1 MSRAERDERRHA
13 AKVVDDAILA
23 TISADYPGLHLPPIA
38 YVIAAYK
45 EKDNIGRVL
54 EGLPK
59 TLAGL
64 DTRAIV
70 VVDGND
76 DGTGEVARAAGAVTA
91 IAPVNRGQGAALKVG
106 YQIARTFG
114 AKFIVT
120 ADADGQANVEA
131 FEGIAAPLVAGE
143 LDFVNGSRIL
153 GATEVK
159 SAARNSGIFIFAH
172 LISLATRT
180 RVTDTANPIR
190 AFSTELSEKIQ
201 LDEPQF
207 QASELLISAIMSGAR
222 FGERPM
228 TMKRRTSGKSK
239 KGGNFSYG
247 RSYARVVFQTLRR
260 ERRKNKLTR

>member
-1 MSRAERDERRHA
+1 VSRAELAAKRHA
-13 AKVVDDAILA
+13 SQLVDKAILA
-23 TISADYPGLHLPPIA
+23 TIAAEYPGLSLPPIV

-45 EKDNIGRVL
+45 EKDNIERVL
-54 EGLPK
+54 EGLPR

-64 DTRAIV
+64 ETRAIV

-76 DGTGEVARAAGAVTA
+76 DGTGAIAKEFGAVTA

-106 YQIARTFG
+106 YAIARTFG
-114 AKFIVT
+114 ATYIVT

-131 FEGIAAPLVAGE
+131 FEGIIAPLVAGE

-172 LISLATRT
+172 LISVATRT
-180 RVTDTANPIR
+180 KVTDTANPIR
-190 AFSTELSEKIQ
+190 AFSTALSEQIQ

-260 ERRKNKLTR
+260 ERRKKKLRK

>member
-1 MSRAERDERRHA
+1 MNRTELEAKRHA
-13 AKVVDDAILA
+13 SQLVDEGILA
-23 TISADYPGLHLPPIA
+23 TISSEYPDLSLPPIV

-54 EGLPK
+54 EGLPQ

-64 DTRAIV
+64 PTRAIV

-76 DGTGEVARAAGAVTA
+76 DGTGDLAKAAGAVTA

-106 YQIARTFG
+106 YAIARTFG
-114 AKFIVT
+114 ATYIVT

-131 FEGIAAPLVAGE
+131 FEGIVAPLVAGE

-153 GATEVK
+153 GSTEVK
-159 SAARNSGIFIFAH
+159 SAARNSGIFLFAH
-172 LISLATRT
+172 LISLTTRT
-180 RVTDTANPIR
+180 KVTDTANPIR
-190 AFSTELSEKIQ
+190 AFSTDLAEKIQ

-228 TMKRRTSGKSK
+228 TMKRRTSGSSK

-260 ERRKNKLTR
+260 ERRKKKLTR